1 MRKNYFFKYA
11 LLLTVLFGVSL
22 SSCSSDKDDE
32 ELPVTK
38 EVVKEVSFP
47 AQSFTEWT
55 YFSFEKGEVI
65 TIDQEKYN
73 EDTTWDMGFLRF
85 NIRTNGGLSGKGK
98 GAALA
103 TDMKKF
109 DQVSSMPK
117 DEFVEDSEIE
127 VMASGG
133 MPPKYITTTGNTAF
147 KVGENQGWAWYD
159 FKNGVWSV
167 NNNVFIIRTANGEFA
182 KVIMKSF
189 LNDADKSGYVTFEY
203 VYPFN

>member
-1 MRKNYFFKYA
+1 MKKNYFFKYA
-11 LLLTVLFGVSL
+11 LLLTVLFSVSL

-32 ELPVTK
+32 ELP
-38 EVVKEVSFP
+38 EIIDVVKKVSFP
-47 AQSFTEWT
+47 AQSYTEWT

-65 TIDQEKYN
+65 KVDQDKYN

-85 NIRTNGGLSGKGK
+85 NIRTNGGMSGKGK
-98 GAALA
+98 GGALA

-109 DQVSSMPK
+109 DQVPSMPK
-117 DEFVEDSEIE
+117 GEFVEDTEVE

-133 MPPKYITTTGNTAF
+133 MPPKYVTTTGNTAF

-159 FKNGVWSV
+159 FKNGVWSI

-189 LNDADKSGYVTFEY
+189 LDDSDKSGYVTFEY

>member
-1 MRKNYFFKYA
+1 MKKNYFFKYA
-11 LLLTVLFGVSL
+11 LLLTVLFSVSL

-32 ELPVTK
+32 ELP
-38 EVVKEVSFP
+38 EIIDVVKKVSFP
-47 AQSFTEWT
+47 AQSYTEWT

-65 TIDQEKYN
+65 KVDQDKYN

-85 NIRTNGGLSGKGK
+85 NIRTNGGMSGKGK
-98 GAALA
+98 GGALA

-109 DQVSSMPK
+109 DQVPSMPK
-117 DEFVEDSEIE
+117 GEFVEDTEIE

-133 MPPKYITTTGNTAF
+133 MPPKYVTTTGNTAF

-159 FKNGVWSV
+159 FKNGVWSI

-189 LNDADKSGYVTFEY
+189 LDDSDKSGYVTFEY